1 MVSYGKLK
9 KKKKNQPPKVVSQM
23 DMKLGGG
30 IMIAGPAKKSQ
41 GSKSE
46 VEQQVG
52 HFELNQPFGVNLRT
66 HTLHFYSGFCPSH
79 NWKRVCEDFTVVLV
93 WLVRVKNNGK
103 GAICGP
109 LPIFSGPWHGKKKK
123 RHLTLATRLEVRLS
137 EKQVPLPLI
146 NLFICCQT
154 FLYIQRYK

>member
-9 KKKKNQPPKVVSQM
+9 KKKKSAPKSSFTDGHEIGWRYHDSRSHEKISRIQEWSWTASRPFWAESAIWGELEDSHFTLLFRILSKPQLEAGMWRLYSSSCVDRWCQ
-23 DMKLGGG
+23 KLRHGDHLR
-30 IMIAGPAKKSQ
+30 PTT
-41 GSKSE
+41 
-46 VEQQVG
+46 
-52 HFELNQPFGVNLRT
+52 HFQRPVT
-66 HTLHFYSGFCPSH
+66 
-79 NWKRVCEDFTVVLV
+79 WQ
-93 WLVRVKNNGK
+93 
-103 GAICGP
+103 
-109 LPIFSGPWHGKKKK
+109 KKKK